1 MPHYFPNKRILGL
14 VEEYKEGQQVDEEKS
29 SHNET
34 FVSVDVTRKTGRR
47 VEGTR
52 GRSLQE
58 HVTALARYL
67 AQRRKEQE
75 GDKLTTPRAE
85 IAIHTVSPYKVIQV
99 SNLPRHSQV
108 HVEENKEESEQL
120 EEEEQAKIYEEIEE
134 EMREIPHPLHARVNK
149 TKHLSDL
156 LRLLRAYKNRKPPK
170 NSKLQRPS
178 QDKKFIKILKVPTI
192 SFVKMDDLVPF
203 PQGTEMRSTG
213 FATITQPKEISE
225 EKEFAPSTTDTFS
238 TGRDKNYF
246 YTNSLQDPQRNNY
259 IGNNLPP
266 VETNNYQIEETETKN
281 NLPYGIRTF
290 PSAPFPLTP
299 VRPYAARP
307 IYPYFQQENLINFK
321 PTTPIFRDPR
331 FLPSLELTATSVDSR
346 NKERVE
352 MPFRQPRIS
361 EGYYPA
367 EPEVGNPIQYNIRYY
382 PKINY
387 YDQYEAQYPS
397 KPLFGMMPQIPLND
411 AYTSTGQE
419 KTPFAAYPGGFYRL
433 RDPNA
438 YPQIEGLR
446 QRYGSLQGE
455 IGTGAETMISPL
467 KESGVKNDYNFQE
480 RIENPM
486 PAFFSKLENRDQ
498 AKTRMISKNPEEYSG
513 ARIKWKSSPSVAP
526 EEFRKEIKE
535 YQYQPVNP
543 QKIFLPIRN
552 RIITKSSKNKKLRIS
567 GMMSPNVKK
576 LRSLFLDKFKENFE
590 KQIPLPVPSIAS
602 VIKIGDKLSKSEITS
617 SPRNHFSRKFHK
629 NAGRSPLDQYEELNS
644 RTRRPITL
652 YNKSEEMKESIS
664 PFNTETPLQVPPS
677 TKGKDLD
684 EKTLLEA
691 SIYSDYL
698 KRHLRNER
706 KPFGKKLAA
715 LHQNLQLSYPRSRLR
730 QITSLDTPRTYARNA
745 VPLTELYHPSSK
757 IFMEDTEPGILV
769 HKAGIRGLRDLQ
781 VPLQRINNKIT
792 IFQQKANKLSSAQHN
807 RLSYKRRKLIAK
819 NVNKRDSRETA
830 GGVSPSEVNKMRYK
844 AEKLYNRQRLLRP
857 AVQMSTE
864 YENQKTPFPNI
875 YKSNQRLDLS
885 KTLKA
890 RYLQPT
896 ISTLEQKSISIF
908 AKEPNVRQKPIT
920 SKEKKVQHLHSK
932 KVNSPLPALGDR
944 RLGGQPR
951 ISEMKEVE
959 RNQKVATNF
968 LHDNG
973 RAKIRRGVSNTP
985 YLLPTRPTYLYASDS
1000 LPRKGV
1006 QAQIMSP
1013 IMTYAQQQTLLKQPL
1028 QKSYTEEEGL
1038 THPSKIQ
1045 IAADQERIK
1054 RQKAGNITTDKVSAE
1069 LPSIQQM
1076 TFPQSANQE
1085 WTTGQYEKRRNKPW
1099 KVQIAAHYGV
1109 PPQVKVETPALR
1121 TEQRKKPTVWSNYV
1135 GGPKSFETA
1144 EYIGNLA
1151 TLSKQGAETLPGSRT
1166 TNYSPYTSYST
1177 TPVSNLSKEKKNNE
1191 NRSLYPVSREEV
1203 PAMQRLYELYRPWN
1217 GSNYYHYYGAG
1228 VPYTYQNIQYTKPS
1242 VEYLDQKGKQIG
1254 NINARFFGSPV
1265 SQVAIDKAVMSGQAK
1280 GRQEIPYDLNT
1291 GRYPKINKLVHQQSQ
1306 VQFSLPQYPTIWS
1319 LSADLWKNREPE
1331 ELEKFK
1337 STANLSVSRK
1347 LPNTGQKRLIFDG
1360 NQKESIAAQRNW
1372 HDVSKVTDGTAGEK
1386 AQNLGGKA
1394 NSGYNFFRYTH
1405 STKSN
1410 HIYSQPR
1417 NTKLTVRK
1425 QELSASIPRRI
1436 GFVQKPRYR
1445 QYFLPVSP
1453 FEAAQHYNEAK
1464 VTGKRLVPTKMHFT
1478 PSQNVD
1484 RTTEVIRN
1492 PDFSDYDAI
1501 RKKVFNVRNQKTLQL
1516 TPASEL
1522 GSHYK
1527 RNFDS
1532 KIKSKFLSN
1541 STLIAAQKIAKLL
1554 RVLPKKILI
1563 PYRKYKV
1570 GSHQS
1575 RKEMSFFDKTSE
1587 SPRNQQ
1593 ISTSP
1598 DLIIQHLK
1606 TANDVL
1612 PGESDRKNKK
1622 AAKLW
1627 GGSVYRA
1634 VPNRTFLSYTVPQ
1647 KVPKARM
1654 IERFKKLWSV
1664 EYGINSADDN
1674 AQIPLRRRILNRSFF
1689 QKPVQ
1694 KIFCGL
1700 NNGSAASKIYF
1711 SNESSQDKQS
1721 AFDSKISDLR
1731 RTRKTMMPTVGIKKG
1746 QEKQQASANTAFHR
1760 NLKNMRRRLF
1770 RWNLHEARESPFY
1783 LGNINKVRL
1792 KEKAAEKAAGTYV
1805 QQAIL
1810 RNGPLIT
1817 QAPFRYSRLSQT
1829 QTVEKAKLLKN
1840 KVNQRKKIHV
1850 WKKKRNK
1857 KISSIRRIR
1866 EKETLRTFMARNTN
1880 LEHPVRD
1887 LANRR
1892 RVQSFGAIKIL
1903 KNLRMGLPTGYYST
1917 RQGLTGM
1924 NLFSLSKRRK
1934 EKSNLHIKKNQHAYS
1949 SVYQSSS
1956 TGYLRRRSAQDQS
1969 VARQNYYHVTRS
1981 NKFKMKSS
1989 EQQMQRS
1996 RLLSSNTFGKSEGE
2010 KTFKKNFRQA
2020 EMRKDYQSL
2029 KKLLSTYT
2037 DVSNEFLDD
2046 DSLNTLASA
2055 ALEKYSDAKISKR
2068 RAERKL
2074 SIYTRKKAEFW
2085 NVTKE
2090 SELSKKEVI
2099 SQLEKDFQLISKAVL
2114 QRGVSSRKSLQK
2126 TMRKATERQ
2135 IRDNIRK
2142 QTMKK
2147 EAEKQVVKKKIKKWK
2162 MKNTEKRLFRT
2173 QVQQKQLH
2181 MQENAFKKNIA
2192 RIALEQL
2199 SKRNT
2204 WQSTVENRREN
2215 KARRTSTRKMEMM
2228 RRYMEHQRTSKEVK
2242 GQIMRNKVEK
2252 WMIKKK
2258 SGALITKKV
2267 MKQIIEKVE
2276 QQLVRK
2282 EVEEQ
2287 LMKKSMER
2295 STMKN
2300 KIGKQVMKKE
2310 MKERKITTKMQMR
2323 ATRVKMERQLAQKNT
2338 QKEIIKEK
2346 TKELRISKAEQR
2358 MISKAIKK
2366 QIMKKKTVEQMTLRK
2381 MEEETVR
2388 KRTEDQI
2395 ANKNIRAT
2403 MRNMAQQMNRRKI
2416 EKQIKRKI
2424 EEQLMK
2430 KEKEERL
2437 MRNLWGRAIKRTT
2450 ERRII
2455 KKVKEEMKI
2464 KKKTEKQLTKRGRE
2478 EQITRK
2484 EMKEQVT
2491 QKKMGQQILKLR
2503 MDKQMTKRKS
2513 EEQWIRKKTEER
2525 VKRRLEAKKIK
2536 KKEKILEKK
2545 FEKQL
2550 TRRKIEEL
2558 ITGNKGQIIRDRVEE
2573 QILKKKTQEQTTRN
2587 LRKQVMWWKVE
2598 NQIIKGKV
2606 GKQLKRKTVE
2616 KEVMRGEMEKEAI
2629 KNKKESTFRKYIEEQ
2644 MINGEVK
2651 ERLLRRRM
2659 EKQIVRKTMHKI
2671 NRKNKKMQRI
2681 KSKLKEEII
2690 KRKVEEQMVRKK
2702 LEKRVVMNMKEKMV
2716 RREMEKRILKW
2727 KVMEQIIIKEI
2738 REQLMRKKEEEEVIR
2753 RRILELITRN
2763 RMEEKILRRKMEE
2776 QILKKKVE
2784 EQVIWKKVVEQ
2795 MMRNRREEQM
2805 MRKKIERQVLTT
2817 MGEETIRREME
2828 RRVLKWK
2835 IKEQV
2840 MRNEIREQLMRK
2852 KEEEEMVRRR
2862 IMELI
2867 MRKRKEE
2874 QIFIKNMEEQIKKK
2888 KLEEQV
2894 IRKRMLEQIMKSKFV
2909 EQVMR
2914 KKMEKW
2920 MLTETEEEM
2929 IRKKLNT
2936 RTLKWKMKE
2945 HLMKKKI
2952 EGQLMNRKKKEEE
2965 MIRRMEKQVM
2975 RKMKE
2980 EAMSRKVKVQI
2991 IKEKLEDQVIWKKM
3005 ADQMMKKW
3013 MEEKIATKMLEKM
3026 KEQMIR
3032 KNIERRIIKWKLVE
3046 QMIMKDI
3053 REQLMIKKR
3062 EEEVIRR
3069 RILELITRNRMEEKI
3084 LRRKMEEQILKKKIE
3099 EQVIWKNAVEQM
3111 MRNRVEEQLTKK
3123 RMEKQVVK
3131 TMEGEIIKREM
3142 ERRVVKWKI
3151 KEQMIRNEIREQ
3163 LMRKKEEEEM
3173 VRRRIMELIMR
3184 KRREEQI
3191 LRKNM
3196 EEQLKKKKLE
3206 EQVIQKRMLEQ
3217 IMKSKLVEQVMRK
3230 KMEKRMLTETEEE
3243 IIRKKLD
3250 TGTLEWKMEEQL
3262 IKKKKEGQ
3270 LMRRKKKEEEMRRRM
3285 EKLVM
3290 RKMKEEM
3297 MSRKVK
3303 VQMMKEKLEDQLIWK
3318 KMVDHMM
3325 KKWIRKK
3332 TATKMGKRIL
3342 EKMKEQI
3349 IREKTKKHMFKWE
3362 MKKQMMRK
3370 KIREELVRGKKEKEV
3385 SKRKIIELI
3394 IRSIKKKKAL
3404 RRKIKVQL
3412 MKKRVGEQITK
3423 MNMQKR
3429 IVGRVEEKLTRREME
3444 KHILKKEME
3453 EQILKRRMEMRNKK
3467 EEELIRRM
3475 KKELTETAE
3484 KEKEMMRKKTEDQT
3498 MERKVDKL
3506 MIGNE
3511 MEEQVRRSKLE
3522 ERMMRKRLEEQLM
3535 KRKLEEE
3542 VMRARAR
3549 KQIFRMQASAQRS
3562 FKSSQQLAS
3571 NIAKISRR
3579 RSESQEQLLDHSMSL
3594 AEAGSTSQVSAFRN
3608 STWKN

>member
-1 MPHYFPNKRILGL
+1 MGEYDCI
-14 VEEYKEGQQVDEEKS
+14 EEYKEGQQVDEEKS

-34 FVSVDVTRKTGRR
+34 FISVDVTRKNGRR

-58 HVTALARYL
+58 HATALARYL

-75 GDKLTTPRAE
+75 GDELTTPRAE
-85 IAIHTVSPYKVIQV
+85 IAIHTVSPHKVIQV

-108 HVEENKEESEQL
+108 HIEENKEESEQL

-498 AKTRMISKNPEEYSG
+498 AKTRMISKNPEEYS
-513 ARIKWKSSPSVAP
+513 
-526 EEFRKEIKE
+526 
-535 YQYQPVNP
+535 
-543 QKIFLPIRN
+543 
-552 RIITKSSKNKKLRIS
+552 
-567 GMMSPNVKK
+567 
-576 LRSLFLDKFKENFE
+576 
-590 KQIPLPVPSIAS
+590 
-602 VIKIGDKLSKSEITS
+602 
-617 SPRNHFSRKFHK
+617 
-629 NAGRSPLDQYEELNS
+629 
-644 RTRRPITL
+644 
-652 YNKSEEMKESIS
+652 ESIS

-857 AVQMSTE
+857 AVQMRTE

-944 RLGGQPR
+944 NLGGQPR

-1069 LPSIQQM
+1069 LPSTQQI

-1217 GSNYYHYYGAG
+1217 GANYYHYYGAG

-1280 GRQEIPYDLNT
+1280 G
-1291 GRYPKINKLVHQQSQ
+1291 
-1306 VQFSLPQYPTIWS
+1306 
-1319 LSADLWKNREPE
+1319 
-1331 ELEKFK
+1331 
-1337 STANLSVSRK
+1337 
-1347 LPNTGQKRLIFDG
+1347 QKRLIFDG

-1386 AQNLGGKA
+1386 AQNSGGKA

-1425 QELSASIPRRI
+1425 QELSASIPRRV

-1711 SNESSQDKQS
+1711 SNDSSQDKQS

-1760 NLKNMRRRLF
+1760 NLKNMRRRFF

-1805 QQAIL
+1805 QKAIL

-2228 RRYMEHQRTSKEVK
+2228 RRYIEHQRTSKEVK

-2287 LMKKSMER
+2287 LMKKSTER

-2310 MKERKITTKMQMR
+2310 IKERKITTKMQMR

-2437 MRNLWGRAIKRTT
+2437 MRNLWGRAIKRTI

-2840 MRNEIREQLMRK
+2840 IRNEIREQLMRK

-2965 MIRRMEKQVM
+2965 MIRRME
-2975 RKMKE
+2975 
-2980 EAMSRKVKVQI
+2980 
-2991 IKEKLEDQVIWKKM
+2991 
-3005 ADQMMKKW
+3005 
-3013 MEEKIATKMLEKM
+3013 
-3026 KEQMIR
+3026 
-3032 KNIERRIIKWKLVE
+3032 
-3046 QMIMKDI
+3046 
-3053 REQLMIKKR
+3053 
-3062 EEEVIRR
+3062 
-3069 RILELITRNRMEEKI
+3069 
-3084 LRRKMEEQILKKKIE
+3084 
-3099 EQVIWKNAVEQM
+3099 
-3111 MRNRVEEQLTKK
+3111 
-3123 RMEKQVVK
+3123 
-3131 TMEGEIIKREM
+3131 
-3142 ERRVVKWKI
+3142 
-3151 KEQMIRNEIREQ
+3151 
-3163 LMRKKEEEEM
+3163 
-3173 VRRRIMELIMR
+3173 
-3184 KRREEQI
+3184 
-3191 LRKNM
+3191 
-3196 EEQLKKKKLE
+3196 
-3206 EQVIQKRMLEQ
+3206 
-3217 IMKSKLVEQVMRK
+3217 
-3230 KMEKRMLTETEEE
+3230 
-3243 IIRKKLD
+3243 
-3250 TGTLEWKMEEQL
+3250 
-3262 IKKKKEGQ
+3262 
-3270 LMRRKKKEEEMRRRM
+3270 
-3285 EKLVM
+3285 
-3290 RKMKEEM
+3290 
-3297 MSRKVK
+3297 
-3303 VQMMKEKLEDQLIWK
+3303 
-3318 KMVDHMM
+3318 
-3325 KKWIRKK
+3325 
-3332 TATKMGKRIL
+3332 
-3342 EKMKEQI
+3342 
-3349 IREKTKKHMFKWE
+3349 
-3362 MKKQMMRK
+3362 
-3370 KIREELVRGKKEKEV
+3370 
-3385 SKRKIIELI
+3385 
-3394 IRSIKKKKAL
+3394 
-3404 RRKIKVQL
+3404 
-3412 MKKRVGEQITK
+3412 
-3423 MNMQKR
+3423 
-3429 IVGRVEEKLTRREME
+3429 
-3444 KHILKKEME
+3444 
-3453 EQILKRRMEMRNKK
+3453 
-3467 EEELIRRM
+3467 
-3475 KKELTETAE
+3475 
-3484 KEKEMMRKKTEDQT
+3484 
-3498 MERKVDKL
+3498 
-3506 MIGNE
+3506 
-3511 MEEQVRRSKLE
+3511 
-3522 ERMMRKRLEEQLM
+3522 
-3535 KRKLEEE
+3535 
-3542 VMRARAR
+3542 
-3549 KQIFRMQASAQRS
+3549 
-3562 FKSSQQLAS
+3562 
-3571 NIAKISRR
+3571 
-3579 RSESQEQLLDHSMSL
+3579 
-3594 AEAGSTSQVSAFRN
+3594 
-3608 STWKN
+3608 